1 MRAIMLFGREGQ
13 RLGSIQ
19 LQHPDLPLSARAGGR
34 LRGMSTDDHP
44 LALRATASF
53 KKTLLGGRKRVFR
66 YDACYAD
73 GRVDINV
80 SADAVL
86 DGRSLPADAWATRD
100 AAEAACP
107 ETGTGPWV
115 EVGTGRLLADQGGD

>member
-1 MRAIMLFGREGQ
+1 
-13 RLGSIQ
+13 
-19 LQHPDLPLSARAGGR
+19 
-34 LRGMSTDDHP
+34 MSTDRRP

-53 KKTLLGGRKRVFR
+53 NRTLLGRRKRVFR
-66 YDACYAD
+66 YDAYYAD
-73 GRVDINV
+73 GSVDLKID
-80 SADAVL
+80 ADSVL

-115 EVGTGRLLADQGGD
+115 EVGTGRLLADLPDE